1 MSYRIL
7 AVPLL
12 PTVRAVVRFSCFD
25 DTSVLPFIQIS
36 DTHISRKPG
45 KMMNVNFRL
54 FTSTILPEF
63 SPHFV
68 IHTGDITDG
77 WKHGLACTEAPLSSR
92 VAGEIEEEWIMY
104 RSSLLAGGYYNKSV
118 WMDVRGNHD
127 NTNQNS
133 TRHHFYFQYGTCRD
147 EDRVYNRVVRQP
159 FGNYCFIGVDATLS
173 PCRRRAVLSIQ
184 LLAAS

>member
-1 MSYRIL
+1 M
-7 AVPLL
+7 
-12 PTVRAVVRFSCFD
+12 
-25 DTSVLPFIQIS
+25 LPFIQIS

-77 WKHGLACTEAPLSSR
+77 WTHGLACTEIPSSSR

-104 RSSLLAGGYYNKSV
+104 RSSLLAGGYYNKTV

-133 TRHHFYFQYGTCRD
+133 TRQHFYFQYGTCRD
-147 EDRVYNRVVRQP
+147 EDRVYNRVIRQS

-173 PCRRRAVLSIQ
+173 PCSSLAFSPTQ
-184 LLAAS
+184 LPAAS